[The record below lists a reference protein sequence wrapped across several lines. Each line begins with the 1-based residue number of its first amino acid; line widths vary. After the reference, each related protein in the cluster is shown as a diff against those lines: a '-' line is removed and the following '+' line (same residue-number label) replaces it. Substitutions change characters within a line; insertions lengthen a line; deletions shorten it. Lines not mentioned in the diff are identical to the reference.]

1 MTAFWQAWEVYKLD
15 VARTS
20 IETAERRRK
29 NVEDIQKSNTY
40 RIAHGLQDENAQ
52 GLGGWTPKSDEEALG
67 SGAKAG
73 VAVQR
78 PVGVEPGQELE
89 PMGVARSEESREG
102 FDKDREPSKKPVK
115 KPVKKWLGIW

>member
-20 IETAERRRK
+20 VETAERRRK
-29 NVEDIQKSNTY
+29 DVEDVQKSNTY

-52 GLGGWTPKSDEEALG
+52 GLGGWTPKSDEEVLG

-73 VAVQR
+73 GAVQR
-78 PVGVEPGQELE
+78 PVGVEPGQEVE
-89 PMGVARSEESREG
+89 AMGVARNEENREG
-102 FDKDREPSKKPVK
+102 FPKDREPR